1 VRAFLKGGGGGAA
14 GEGGGGGGVV
24 VVMLVCLGAAAAL
37 GACRFQ
43 RVGEA
48 VQQVPNELEPR
59 ICLVCVQVADCTWW
73 WWCGLWCG
81 GSIGVTATTK
91 ATRCHAPFSQGWW
104 PCPE

>member
-14 GEGGGGGGVV
+14 GAGGGGGGVVV

-73 WWCGLWCG
+73 WWCGLM
-81 GSIGVTATTK
+81 V
-91 ATRCHAPFSQGWW
+91 WW
-104 PCPE
+104 FNWGNRNYQSHKMSRPLFTGMPE